1 MKKLLTLFLALTM
14 VLSLA
19 ACGGKTNSA
28 SPSDLPTGPAA
39 PMAADAL
46 ELMQAVW
53 ALYGENEKFP
63 MLGGDFDHADE
74 EGPGV
79 YGVGDPAMLDS
90 DFGLPASVAD
100 KVDDAASIRHMMN
113 ANTFTGVA
121 FHVKSASDV
130 LSVADA
136 LGESVMAR
144 EWMCGFPDKLVII
157 LVSDYVIS
165 VFGNEELVDTF
176 KAKTLAAWEVA
187 TVTYDESLI

>member
-28 SPSDLPTGPAA
+28 SPSDLPTEPAA
-39 PMAADAL
+39 PVAADAL

-63 MLGGDFDHADE
+63 IIGGDLQHASED
-74 EGPGV
+74 GPDSYSV
-79 YGVGDPAMLDS
+79 EDSDMLDA
-90 DFGLPASVAD
+90 DFALPASAAD
-100 KVDDAASIRHMMN
+100 KVDDAASLRHMMN

-121 FHVKSASDV
+121 FHIKSA
-130 LSVADA
+130 ADA
-136 LGESVMAR
+136 LNVANALEESVQNR
-144 EWMCGFPDKLVII
+144 EWLCGFPDRLVII

-165 VFGNEELVDTF
+165 AFGNEDLVGSF
-176 KAKTLAAWEVA
+176 RAKALAAWETA
-187 TVTYDESLI
+187 TVAYDEPVA